1 MDWVPAAAVCV
12 QMKDDFMA
20 AIKARD
26 KADEIFKAEMLRKMA
41 VVERDLEQ
49 EAATREASEEQLI
62 NALNE
67 YTKALQDGLKIV
79 NHAT

>member
-1 MDWVPAAAVCV
+1 
-12 QMKDDFMA
+12 MA

-49 EAATREASEEQLI
+49 ERRPPFTFLIWQVPRRLPCTRAQTGHLPGEGLSL
-62 NALNE
+62 
-67 YTKALQDGLKIV
+67 DGSRSCPEG
-79 NHAT
+79 

>member
-1 MDWVPAAAVCV
+1 
-12 QMKDDFMA
+12 MA

-49 EAATREASEEQLI
+49 ALI
-62 NALNE
+62 GDE
-67 YTKALQDGLKIV
+67 
-79 NHAT
+79 